1 MLTNVFPLF
10 KKSSVVFI
18 DFFQSD
24 QILKNS
30 GCGTFLRYTR
40 DLEPKSNLYSTDRRT
55 QTP

>member
-30 GCGTFLRYTR
+30 GCGTYLRYTR

-55 QTP
+55 